1 MDDKKRKIPIKT
13 RIYKTLKKWLMVILN
28 PKLLL
33 CLFIAWMITNGWSYV
48 FTALGTALDITWM
61 TVAGTAYMGL
71 LWVPFTPE
79 KILTVIIAMFL
90 MRTFFPRD
98 KKTIAVLREEL
109 LKLKNAY
116 RKGQRRRQKLRALR
130 KAGRQNGLV
139 KEYV

>member
-1 MDDKKRKIPIKT
+1 MDDKKEKIPMKT
-13 RIYKTLKKWLMVILN
+13 RIYRTFKKWLMVILN

-33 CLFIAWMITNGWSYV
+33 CFFLAWMITNGWSYV

-79 KILTVIIAMFL
+79 KILTVIIALFL
-90 MRTFFPRD
+90 MRLFFPRD
-98 KKTIAVLREEL
+98 QKTIAVLKEEL
-109 LKLKNAY
+109 SKLKKAY
-116 RKGQRRRQKLRALR
+116 RNSREKRQKQRANR
-130 KAGRQNGLV
+130 KSKRQ